1 GLALRATATAEIR
14 PDAFG
19 VQARVPADVDP
30 VLAVSAARRILDRAN
45 RDVGL
50 EVFIDSEIPIS
61 RGLKS
66 SSAVANA
73 VGQASARALGLDLD
87 PQEILLASVDAAI
100 EAGVTITGAFDD
112 ACASLYGGI
121 CLTDNRTRRILAV
134 DRFPMDLLAIVHIP
148 RRRIRKLDLKGIDFA
163 GIRPA
168 VEAAFHLALRGDC
181 FHAIDANSAAC
192 APLLGVLGALSSGT
206 SEIRRP
212 LRSEDTDATL
222 DGVVAFGA
230 HVDRDDGSVRVDCDS
245 LRVPNGP
252 IDARNSGTTL
262 RLLAGVASLL
272 PGATTLTGDS
282 SLQKRPMGP
291 LLDALRV
298 LGADAISLGGGGRP
312 PVQIRGIL
320 RGGSASLPGDVS
332 SQFLSSLL
340 IAGPLAAQGVEI
352 RVMPPVRS
360 EPYVELT
367 RQMMR
372 RFGVDVTAD

>member
-1 GLALRATATAEIR
+1 MKYRSLPSRVSGTLRAPPSKSVTH
-14 PDAFG
+14 
-19 VQARVPADVDP
+19 
-30 VLAVSAARRILDRAN
+30 RA
-45 RDVGL
+45 
-50 EVFIDSEIPIS
+50 
-61 RGLKS
+61 
-66 SSAVANA
+66 
-73 VGQASARALGLDLD
+73 
-87 PQEILLASVDAAI
+87 
-100 EAGVTITGAFDD
+100 
-112 ACASLYGGI
+112 
-121 CLTDNRTRRILAV
+121 
-134 DRFPMDLLAIVHIP
+134 M
-148 RRRIRKLDLKGIDFA
+148 
-163 GIRPA
+163 
-168 VEAAFHLALRGDC
+168 
-181 FHAIDANSAAC
+181 
-192 APLLGVLGALSSGT
+192 VLGALSSGT

-320 RGGSASLPGDVS
+320 R
-332 SQFLSSLL
+332 
-340 IAGPLAAQGVEI
+340 
-352 RVMPPVRS
+352 
-360 EPYVELT
+360 
-367 RQMMR
+367 
-372 RFGVDVTAD
+372 